1 MKTSMFFMWEDR
13 EYLRTK
19 EQIVVNWFIVK

>member
-1 MKTSMFFMWEDR
+1 MKMSMFFMWEDR

-19 EQIVVNWFIVK
+19 EYIVVNWFIVK

>member
-19 EQIVVNWFIVK
+19 ERIVVNWFIVK